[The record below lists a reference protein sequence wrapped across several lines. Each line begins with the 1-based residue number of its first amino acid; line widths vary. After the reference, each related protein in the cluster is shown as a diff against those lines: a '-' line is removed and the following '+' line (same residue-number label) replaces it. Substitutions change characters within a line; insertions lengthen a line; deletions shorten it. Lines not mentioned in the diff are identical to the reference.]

1 MLISCAASLA
11 AIWTL
16 GGAELSSNRS
26 FLSIDPYF
34 WEIQVSQSELSG
46 SMFRGIAVTAARRL
60 RVSEEPKSRPSA
72 VADGL
77 GLGLPKLSPSALTD
91 AASASSVMV
100 GEQPHPLILL
110 PLDSHSPNSGRAK
123 MWSALHLVTPLL
135 MHKREECF
143 TPPKRGKGRLDQFTW
158 SPFRDCGS
166 SALRMAPTRES

>member
-16 GGAELSSNRS
+16 GGAELRSNRS
-26 FLSIDPYF
+26 LLSIGPYF

-77 GLGLPKLSPSALTD
+77 GLGLPKPSPFALTD

-110 PLDSHSPNSGRAK
+110 PLDSHSPNSRKSQNVERTSSSYYPFDAQKGGVLHSSQAWERSLRPIYLVPLQGLWLLRAED
-123 MWSALHLVTPLL
+123 S
-135 MHKREECF
+135 F
-143 TPPKRGKGRLDQFTW
+143 D
-158 SPFRDCGS
+158 
-166 SALRMAPTRES
+166 